1 MATSSN
7 ARKGYMQRAGAN
19 IARSQGARSMS
30 KDGVN
35 ASVEI
40 PKPMAKHLNRGDSK
54 EGSLD
59 PKQLSNR
66 GGYRTPD
73 THKSKMDMQR

>member
-1 MATSSN
+1 MASSSD

-40 PKPMAKHLNRGDSK
+40 PKQLNRGDSK
-54 EGSLD
+54 EGSLVKFD

>member
-40 PKPMAKHLNRGDSK
+40 PKHLNRGDSK